1 MAPKPKTLK
10 TKRWDVAAQLDTPE
24 RIALYLEAA
33 FEDGDPALI
42 SAAIGDAAKAY
53 GMTRLA
59 KKTGLAREAL
69 YRALSDNGNPEFTT
83 VLKVLQAF
91 GLRLSPVE
99 HEAA

>member
-1 MAPKPKTLK
+1 MALK
-10 TKRWDVAAQLDTPE
+10 TKRWDITAQLDTPE

-33 FEDGDPALI
+33 FEDGDPTLI
-42 SAAIGDAAKAY
+42 AAAIGDAAKAY

-69 YRALSDNGNPEFTT
+69 YRALSDNGNPELTT
-83 VLKVLQAF
+83 VLKVLRAL

-99 HEAA
+99 DEAA

>member
-1 MAPKPKTLK
+1 MTLK
-10 TKRWDVAAQLDTPE
+10 TKRWDPVAQLDTPE

-33 FEDGDPALI
+33 FEDGDPTLI
-42 SAAIGDAAKAY
+42 AAAIGDAAKAY

-69 YRALSDNGNPEFTT
+69 YRALSDDGNPELAT
-83 VLKVLQAF
+83 VLKVLRAL

-99 HEAA
+99 AEAA